1 MSNIFS
7 AVHFKKYKDLV
18 LEAESENEY
27 IVLKFKDYTK
37 EELIKLYI
45 DFSDY
50 LGRDNGASEIDFR
63 NHYKEFNIPTK
74 EYFSKKF
81 GTFGKLRIESGFSE
95 FIEVSKSGYKKYS
108 KNQIIYLLYKKHKKY
123 KRELTPKELSEEKG
137 LPSLST
143 IHRRISHKQSEMW
156 KIVFETKEPKKVYIP
171 VKKSI
176 KRYEYLYNDKEL
188 ALKLLKDVVKEK
200 NVSSWKEF
208 NKMKIKPALSTYKK
222 IFNIKYSELYFLV
235 TGIELFEKPTKQEI
249 IEKYY
254 EIKKEMNKE
263 KLTLLEVES
272 NGIKRNQIIKFWGSY
287 TKMLN
292 EIENGVKQ

>member
-1 MSNIFS
+1 MKPNELNKY
-7 AVHFKKYKDLV
+7 FKKYKDLV

-50 LGRDNGASEIDFR
+50 LKRNNGASEIDFR

-74 EYFSKKF
+74 EYFTKKF

-95 FIEVSKSGYKKYS
+95 FIEVNKSGYKKYS
-108 KNQIIYLLYKKHKKY
+108 KDQIIHLLYKKHKKY

-156 KIVFETKEPKKVYIP
+156 KIVFETKEPGKAYIP
-171 VKKSI
+171 IRKSRKK
-176 KRYEYLYNDKEL
+176 YAHLYSDKEL

-208 NKMKIKPALSTYKK
+208 NKMKIKPALSTYKNV
-222 IFNIKYSELYFLV
+222 FNIKYSELYFLA
-235 TGIELFEKPTKQEI
+235 TGIKLLKKPTKQ
-249 IEKYY
+249 K
-254 EIKKEMNKE
+254 
-263 KLTLLEVES
+263 
-272 NGIKRNQIIKFWGSY
+272 
-287 TKMLN
+287 TK
-292 EIENGVKQ
+292 Q